1 MTDLQS
7 SHSMMSI
14 NPNRRKEKKKKR
26 RESVLLIIKLRNTH
40 ASIIQFLQVLINI
53 GFSNADSK
61 IIQMRTDLKFICMF
75 SERKI
80 KYVGGRRKGDVKTL
94 VKPAKNESEMTDNA

>member
-14 NPNRRKEKKKKR
+14 NPNRRKEKKR
-26 RESVLLIIKLRNTH
+26 RESVLLIIKLRNIH
-40 ASIIQFLQVLINI
+40 ASIIQFLQVLINT

-61 IIQMRTDLKFICMF
+61 IIQMRTGLKFICMF

-80 KYVGGRRKGDVKTL
+80 KYVGGRRGGAVKTL
-94 VKPAKNESEMTDNA
+94 VKPQLKMKAR